1 VPLAA
6 CFQLVGH
13 ALNTLQQLTFQ
24 DRIEFYSRKRDW
36 SSNFIVNLSSTL
48 YIKGVFVLA
57 LLHKDNKLLSIYRN
71 IKSQDDFIYFL
82 SDNKGFVP

>member
-1 VPLAA
+1 VPLTV

-24 DRIEFYSRKRDW
+24 DIIEFYSRKWERT
-36 SSNFIVNLSSTL
+36 SNFIVNLYSTL
-48 YIKGVFVLA
+48 YMKGVFVLT

-71 IKSQDDFIYFL
+71 IKSQDDFIVNIFE
-82 SDNKGFVP
+82 